1 MERNEDKITMNVS
14 EAAAALGISRPTFYE
29 IMRRDDFD
37 CVLKIGRR
45 KLISRSKLEEWVRRQ
60 AELKC

>member
-1 MERNEDKITMNVS
+1 MERNEEKITMNVS

-29 IMRRDDFD
+29 IMRREDFD

-45 KLISRSKLEEWVRRQ
+45 KLVSRSKLEEWVKRQ
-60 AELKC
+60 TEIKN